1 MAKEKEGKQKGA
13 KEMKFEYEEKGKEKV
28 TFEMNAKEINALSNV
43 IKSGISIIKPL
54 KELVNELKE
63 ITTN

>member
-1 MAKEKEGKQKGA
+1 MAKEKEGQKGA